1 MNCLTNID
9 NTNNTLYINTSN
21 SLLNN
26 SITSYFLDTFGNINI
41 SLRNITE
48 YIELKTIYKTI
59 LLCCHRNSI
68 KYNMDSIL
76 YIFSYFSL
84 ADFPI
89 SNSKINFIYIIS
101 DIQAKRNTFSF
112 DKSLF
117 SPQQFFLKI
126 ELRIIQNNKT
136 KYELLIEC
144 QSTIVENFSKNDFV
158 FPIIW
163 NYKENKIHSINN
175 SESLGIIK
183 NMGMFYPYFILKN
196 FFIDVKINY

>member
-1 MNCLTNID
+1 M
-9 NTNNTLYINTSN
+9 Y
-21 SLLNN
+21 
-26 SITSYFLDTFGNINI
+26 
-41 SLRNITE
+41 
-48 YIELKTIYKTI
+48 
-59 LLCCHRNSI
+59 
-68 KYNMDSIL
+68 
-76 YIFSYFSL
+76 
-84 ADFPI
+84 
-89 SNSKINFIYIIS
+89 
-101 DIQAKRNTFSF
+101 
-112 DKSLF
+112 SLF
-117 SPQQFFLKI
+117 CNIFFNSTQLAQFFLKI

-144 QSTIVENFSKNDFV
+144 QSTSVENFSKNDFV